1 MGEVIC
7 VVHFQ
12 NIKWDLVLPDNI
24 PVHLIIDS
32 LIKALNLPSDG
43 NSSLELSSIED
54 GEIMRIPNSQTL
66 QQAFILNGY
75 DLCLIPSMDG
85 LDNAGYLVARDGS
98 EFPLRDNNIIGRY
111 TIEKYVDIDLSR
123 LDTNKVVSR
132 HHAIITR
139 VMNNYFFKDAGSLN
153 GTYVNGMQIQKDQS
167 VTLQAGDT
175 LCFGPLDKG
184 VKLQFRIK

>member
-7 VVHFQ
+7 VLNFQ
-12 NIKWDLVLPDNI
+12 NKKWDLVLPDNI

-32 LIKALNLPSDG
+32 LTKALNLPTIDNGSF
-43 NSSLELSSIED
+43 ELSTIED
-54 GEIMRIPNSQTL
+54 GKIMRIPNSQTL

-75 DLCLIPSMDG
+75 DLSLIPSLEG
-85 LDNAGYLVARDGS
+85 LDTIGYLVATNES
-98 EFPLRDNNIIGRY
+98 EFPLMDNNIIGRY

-123 LDTNKVVSR
+123 LDTDKVVSR
-132 HHAIITR
+132 QHAIITR
-139 VMNNYFFKDAGSLN
+139 VINNYFFKDARSLN
-153 GTYVNGMQIQKDQS
+153 GSYINGMQIQENQS
-167 VTLQAGDT
+167 VTLQPGDT